1 MPLRNKIRAHPAP
14 SRPSPQSRST
24 PPVTDSPWGP
34 ARIALTA
41 FFAVDGFLFAAW
53 VVRIPDVRS
62 QVSASH
68 STLGLALLCLS
79 IGAVLT
85 MPAVGRLCLRY
96 GSRPV
101 TVGSLALLSLA
112 VLLPAHTHSVA
123 TLGAALLLFG
133 AGYGGANVAMNSAAV
148 DLVAQLRRPVMPSF
162 HAGYSF
168 GGLVGTGVSGLLA
181 GPLSTAW
188 ALALSG
194 LLGLAVTVG
203 AGVVLLRSPA
213 APLIAPDRTERAHH
227 GGPANGSAPNGG
239 STDGGATGGSA
250 ANGGATN
257 GPGGP
262 AGGARTSGARTSGSR
277 AGRSPARLLV
287 LLLGVTALCT
297 AYGEGAI
304 ADWTTLHL
312 TDDVHASASVAATGY
327 GAYAFAMASGRVGGT
342 WLSIRL
348 GQTRLM
354 LLGGLVAAAGML
366 VAALAPVAPL
376 AICGFVL
383 VGLGLANLFPLAIAR
398 AGEAGGPQGVALAS
412 SLGYGGM
419 LIGPVV
425 IGFLADA
432 AGLPLAL
439 TTVAVAATAAALL
452 PLSVGRRFR

>member
-1 MPLRNKIRAHPAP
+1 M
-14 SRPSPQSRST
+14 
-24 PPVTDSPWGP
+24 TDSPWGP
-34 ARIALTA
+34 ARLALTA

-62 QVSASH
+62 QVNASH
-68 STLGLALLCLS
+68 SDLGLALLCLS
-79 IGAVLT
+79 IGAVIT
-85 MPAVGRLCLRY
+85 MPLVGRLCLRY
-96 GSRPV
+96 GSRPI
-101 TVGSLALLSLA
+101 TVGSLALLSVA
-112 VLLPAHTHSVA
+112 VLLPAHAHSVTA
-123 TLGAALLLFG
+123 LGGVLLLFG

-168 GGLVGTGVSGLLA
+168 GGLLGTGVSGLLA

-194 LLGLAVTVG
+194 ALGAAVTIG
-203 AGVVLLRSPA
+203 AGIVLMRSPA
-213 APLIAPDRTERAHH
+213 APLVAPERASSSA
-227 GGPANGSAPNGG
+227 GSSGAADPAGS
-239 STDGGATGGSA
+239 SA
-250 ANGGATN
+250 AAGSGTAGTGA
-257 GPGGP
+257 G
-262 AGGARTSGARTSGSR
+262 
-277 AGRSPARLLV
+277 AGRRHVRLLV

-312 TDDVHASASVAATGY
+312 TDDVHATAAVAATGY
-327 GAYAFAMASGRVGGT
+327 GAYAFAMAGGRVGGT

-348 GQTRLM
+348 GQNRLM
-354 LLGGLVAAAGML
+354 LLGGLTAAAGML
-366 VAALAPVAPL
+366 VAALAPVVPL

-383 VGLGLANLFPLAIAR
+383 AGLGLANLFPLAIAR
-398 AGEAGGPQGVALAS
+398 AGAAGGPQGVALAS

-432 AGLPLAL
+432 AGLPIAL

-452 PLSVGRRFR
+452 PLAVARRA

>member
-1 MPLRNKIRAHPAP
+1 MPLRNKIRP
-14 SRPSPQSRST
+14 RPRPDQTSPQSLST
-24 PPVTDSPWGP
+24 PPGTDSPWGS
-34 ARIALTA
+34 ARLALTA

-53 VVRIPDVRS
+53 VVRIPDIRS
-62 QVSASH
+62 QVNASH
-68 STLGLALLCLS
+68 SALGLALLCLS

-85 MPAVGRLCLRY
+85 MPLVGRLCLRY

-112 VLLPAHTHSVA
+112 VPLPAHAHSVTA
-123 TLGAALLLFG
+123 LGGVLLLFG

-162 HAGYSF
+162 HAGYSL
-168 GGLVGTGVSGLLA
+168 GGLLGAGLGGLLA
-181 GPLSTAW
+181 GALSTAW
-188 ALALSG
+188 ALALGG
-194 LLGLAVTVG
+194 LLGLAVTAA

-213 APLIAPDRTERAHH
+213 APLVAPGRTGDGDAT
-227 GGPANGSAPNGG
+227 GDDANGHG
-239 STDGGATGGSA
+239 TRAT
-250 ANGGATN
+250 
-257 GPGGP
+257 
-262 AGGARTSGARTSGSR
+262 
-277 AGRSPARLLV
+277 AGRTAPHLRLLV
-287 LLLGVTALCT
+287 LLLGLTALCT

-312 TDDVHASASVAATGY
+312 TDDVHASPGTAAAGY
-327 GAYAFAMASGRVGGT
+327 AAYAFAMTSGRVGGT

-354 LLGGLVAAAGML
+354 LLGGLTAAAGML
-366 VAALAPVAPL
+366 VAALAPVVPL
-376 AICGFVL
+376 AVCGFVL

-398 AGEAGGPQGVALAS
+398 AGAAGGPQGVAFAS
-412 SLGYGGM
+412 TLGYGGM

-432 AGLPLAL
+432 AGLPMAL

-452 PLSVGRRFR
+452 PLAVRRR

>member
-1 MPLRNKIRAHPAP
+1 MA
-14 SRPSPQSRST
+14 
-24 PPVTDSPWGP
+24 DSPWGP

-62 QVSASH
+62 QVNASH
-68 STLGLALLCLS
+68 SALGLALLCLS

-85 MPAVGRLCLRY
+85 MPTVGRLCLRY

-112 VLLPAHTHSVA
+112 VLLPAHTRSVA
-123 TLGAALLLFG
+123 TLGGALLLFG

-194 LLGLAVTVG
+194 VLGLAVTVG
-203 AGVVLLRSPA
+203 AGAVLMRSPT
-213 APLIAPDRTERAHH
+213 APAVVPERAADT
-227 GGPANGSAPNGG
+227 P
-239 STDGGATGGSA
+239 GATGG
-250 ANGGATN
+250 GD
-257 GPGGP
+257 
-262 AGGARTSGARTSGSR
+262 
-277 AGRSPARLLV
+277 AGRPAPRLLV
-287 LLLGVTALCT
+287 PLLGVTALCT

-312 TDDVHASASVAATGY
+312 TDDVHASSVVAATGY

-354 LLGGLVAAAGML
+354 LLGGLTAAGGML
-366 VAALAPVAPL
+366 VAALAPVAPV

>member
-1 MPLRNKIRAHPAP
+1 MVRAARPYCDFVSLRNKIGSHTRPD
-14 SRPSPQSRST
+14 RPSSQSRST

-41 FFAVDGFLFAAW
+41 FFAVDGFLFASW
-53 VVRIPDVRS
+53 VVRIPDIRS

-68 STLGLALLCLS
+68 SALGLALLCLS

-85 MPAVGRLCLRY
+85 MPVIGRLCLRY

-112 VLLPAHTHSVA
+112 VLLPAHAHSVTA
-123 TLGAALLLFG
+123 LGGVLLLFG

-188 ALALSG
+188 ALALSAA
-194 LLGLAVTVG
+194 LGMAVTVG

-213 APLIAPDRTERAHH
+213 ATAVAPGHTDRTSHTGRTAEPSGTARPDA
-227 GGPANGSAPNGG
+227 G
-239 STDGGATGGSA
+239 STR
-250 ANGGATN
+250 
-257 GPGGP
+257 P
-262 AGGARTSGARTSGSR
+262 RT
-277 AGRSPARLLV
+277 RLLV
-287 LLLGVTALCT
+287 LLLGLTALCT

-304 ADWTTLHL
+304 ADWATLHL
-312 TDDVHASASVAATGY
+312 TDDVRASSVVAATGY
-327 GAYAFAMASGRVGGT
+327 GAYAFAMAGGRVGGT

-348 GQTRLM
+348 GQARLM
-354 LLGGLVAAAGML
+354 LFGGLTAAVGML
-366 VAALAPVAPL
+366 VAALAPVVPV

-398 AGEAGGPQGVALAS
+398 AGAAGGPQGVAFAS

-439 TTVAVAATAAALL
+439 TTVTLAATVAALL
-452 PLSVGRRFR
+452 PLSVGRRVTDDR

>member
-1 MPLRNKIRAHPAP
+1 MA
-14 SRPSPQSRST
+14 
-24 PPVTDSPWGP
+24 DSPWGP
-34 ARIALTA
+34 ARVALTA

-62 QVSASH
+62 QVDASH
-68 STLGLALLCLS
+68 SSLGLALLCLS

-85 MPAVGRLCLRY
+85 MPMIGRLCLRY

-112 VLLPAHTHSVA
+112 VLLPAHAHSVA
-123 TLGAALLLFG
+123 ALGGVLLLFG

-188 ALALSG
+188 ALALSAV
-194 LLGLAVTVG
+194 LGMAVTVG
-203 AGVVLLRSPA
+203 AGIVLLRSPA
-213 APLIAPDRTERAHH
+213 AAPVGPDRADRADRADRSTGPADA
-227 GGPANGSAPNGG
+227 GGPDAGSARI
-239 STDGGATGGSA
+239 
-250 ANGGATN
+250 
-257 GPGGP
+257 
-262 AGGARTSGARTSGSR
+262 RT
-277 AGRSPARLLV
+277 RLLV
-287 LLLGVTALCT
+287 LLLGLTALCT

-304 ADWTTLHL
+304 ADWATLHL
-312 TDDVHASASVAATGY
+312 TDDVRASSVVAATGY
-327 GAYAFAMASGRVGGT
+327 GAYAFAMAGGRVGGT

-348 GQTRLM
+348 GQDRLM
-354 LLGGLVAAAGML
+354 LLGGLTAAAGML
-366 VAALAPVAPL
+366 IAALAPAVPV

-398 AGEAGGPQGVALAS
+398 AGAAGGPQGVAFAS

-439 TTVAVAATAAALL
+439 TTVALAATVAALL
-452 PLSVGRRFR
+452 PLTVGRRTTDDR

>member
-1 MPLRNKIRAHPAP
+1 MSLRNKIGPRTRPDQPA
-14 SRPSPQSRST
+14 PQSRST
-24 PPVTDSPWGP
+24 PPAADSPWRP
-34 ARIALTA
+34 ARVALTA
-41 FFAVDGFLFAAW
+41 FFAIDGFLFAAW

-85 MPAVGRLCLRY
+85 MPLIGRLCLRY

-112 VLLPAHTHSVA
+112 VPLPAHAHSVTA
-123 TLGAALLLFG
+123 LGGVLLLFG

-188 ALALSG
+188 ALALSAA
-194 LLGLAVTVG
+194 LGVAVTAG

-213 APLIAPDRTERAHH
+213 ATAVTPARANRAAERSEDAGAGSGPVRAH
-227 GGPANGSAPNGG
+227 
-239 STDGGATGGSA
+239 T
-250 ANGGATN
+250 
-257 GPGGP
+257 
-262 AGGARTSGARTSGSR
+262 
-277 AGRSPARLLV
+277 RLLV
-287 LLLGVTALCT
+287 LLLGLTALCT

-312 TDDVHASASVAATGY
+312 TDDVHASSVVAATGY
-327 GAYAFAMASGRVGGT
+327 GAYAFAMAGGRVGGT

-354 LLGGLVAAAGML
+354 LFGGLTAGVGML
-366 VAALAPVAPL
+366 IAALAPAVPV

-398 AGEAGGPQGVALAS
+398 AGAAGGPQGVAFAS

-439 TTVAVAATAAALL
+439 TTVTVTATVAALL
-452 PLSVGRRFR
+452 PLAVGRRGREQRTAGDGQRMSGGG

>member
-1 MPLRNKIRAHPAP
+1 MPLRNKIRP
-14 SRPSPQSRST
+14 RPRPDQTSPQSLST
-24 PPVTDSPWGP
+24 PPGTDSPWGS
-34 ARIALTA
+34 ARLALTA

-53 VVRIPDVRS
+53 VVRIPDIRS
-62 QVSASH
+62 QVNASH
-68 STLGLALLCLS
+68 SALGLALLCLS

-85 MPAVGRLCLRY
+85 MPLVGRLCLRY

-112 VLLPAHTHSVA
+112 VPLPAHAHSVTA
-123 TLGAALLLFG
+123 LGGVLLLFG

-162 HAGYSF
+162 HAGYSL
-168 GGLVGTGVSGLLA
+168 GGLLGAGLGGLLA
-181 GPLSTAW
+181 GALSTAW
-188 ALALSG
+188 ALALGG
-194 LLGLAVTVG
+194 LLGLAVTAA

-213 APLIAPDRTERAHH
+213 APLVAPGRTGDGDAI
-227 GGPANGSAPNGG
+227 GDDANGHG
-239 STDGGATGGSA
+239 T
-250 ANGGATN
+250 
-257 GPGGP
+257 
-262 AGGARTSGARTSGSR
+262 RTT
-277 AGRSPARLLV
+277 AGRAAPHLRLLV
-287 LLLGVTALCT
+287 LLLGLTALCT

-312 TDDVHASASVAATGY
+312 TDDVHASPGTAAAGY
-327 GAYAFAMASGRVGGT
+327 AAYAFAMTSGRVGGT

-354 LLGGLVAAAGML
+354 LLGGLTAAAGML
-366 VAALAPVAPL
+366 VAALAPVVPL
-376 AICGFVL
+376 AVCGFVL

-398 AGEAGGPQGVALAS
+398 AGAAGGPQGVAFAS
-412 SLGYGGM
+412 TLGYGGM

-432 AGLPLAL
+432 AGLPMAL

-452 PLSVGRRFR
+452 PLAVRRR

>member
-1 MPLRNKIRAHPAP
+1 MSLRNKIGSRTGPDAP
-14 SRPSPQSRST
+14 SSQSRST
-24 PPVTDSPWGP
+24 PPATDSPWGP
-34 ARIALTA
+34 ARVALTA
-41 FFAVDGFLFAAW
+41 FFAIDGFLFAAW

-68 STLGLALLCLS
+68 SALGLALLCLS

-85 MPAVGRLCLRY
+85 MPMVGRLCLRY
-96 GSRPV
+96 GPRPV

-112 VLLPAHTHSVA
+112 VPLPAHAHSVTA
-123 TLGAALLLFG
+123 LGGVLLLFG

-168 GGLVGTGVSGLLA
+168 GGLAGTGVSGLVA

-188 ALALSG
+188 ALALSAV
-194 LLGLAVTVG
+194 LGMAVTIA
-203 AGVVLLRSPA
+203 AGIVLLRSPA
-213 APLIAPDRTERAHH
+213 AEQVAPDRASRTGGAGRA
-227 GGPANGSAPNGG
+227 GADAGSAGG
-239 STDGGATGGSA
+239 
-250 ANGGATN
+250 
-257 GPGGP
+257 
-262 AGGARTSGARTSGSR
+262 RT
-277 AGRSPARLLV
+277 RLLV
-287 LLLGVTALCT
+287 LLLGLTALCT

-312 TDDVHASASVAATGY
+312 SDDVHASSVVAATGY
-327 GAYAFAMASGRVGGT
+327 GAYAFAMAGGRVGGT

-354 LLGGLVAAAGML
+354 LFGGLTAAAGML
-366 VAALAPVAPL
+366 VAALAPVVPV

-383 VGLGLANLFPLAIAR
+383 VGLGLANLFPLALAR
-398 AGEAGGPQGVALAS
+398 AGAAGGPQGVAFAS

-439 TTVAVAATAAALL
+439 TTVALAATVAALL
-452 PLSVGRRFR
+452 PLSVGRRATGDGMSGWHPRADGRRMTANR